1 MAATGRLRMVHGSV
15 RDELR
20 ATRFTLVDADGRARL
35 SMGPGEDGAAG
46 LQLLDADERLRAQLG
61 VDPRGATN
69 LKLHD
74 AAGEVCAW
82 LSVSADGAPSLYL
95 RSVDHADRTPRAH
108 AQLCVDEH
116 GCPVLSL
123 HDRDGQPRVLLSL
136 DERGGQPSF
145 SFSDATGTAHLVL
158 GEDVAGGFLHVY
170 DRDGKVRAG
179 SGAAAARSGLVPA
192 PEMQLAA
199 EAAARTEAE
208 RIAHEV
214 AERTGSES
222 ATREV
227 GALQRRLV
235 RVERQ
240 AARGWIA
247 ALALFAVGTM
257 LGARAHELTTTAV
270 GSDAP
275 VVASNGELP
284 NALPGTIEARAFLLT
299 GEDGVARAR
308 FALLPDG
315 APFLQMVG
323 PDGESSAELSIL
335 PDDGPVFRLN
345 GDDTE
350 LALTAPPHEPPHVGL
365 YEEGR
370 TVFQAPGQIARFPP
384 PYTWP

>member
-1 MAATGRLRMVHGSV
+1 MTPTGRLRVVHGDERERE

-20 ATRFTLVDADGRARL
+20 AARFTLVDAEGRTRL
-35 SMGPGEDGAAG
+35 SMGPGDDGSAG
-46 LQLLDADERLRAQLG
+46 LQLHDADQRLRAQLG

-82 LSVSADGAPSLYL
+82 LSVSPEGAPSLYL
-95 RSVDHADRTPRAH
+95 RSVDHEQRTPRAH

-136 DERGGQPSF
+136 DERGGAPSF

-158 GEDVAGGFLHVY
+158 GEDVTGGFLHVY
-170 DRDGKVRAG
+170 DRDGRVREG
-179 SGAAAARSGLVPA
+179 TGAAAPA
-192 PEMQLAA
+192 LPAIT
-199 EAAARTEAE
+199 AAAQAE
-208 RIAHEV
+208 RVAEDV
-214 AERTGSES
+214 AERNQEAASD
-222 ATREV
+222 V
-227 GALQRRLV
+227 GELRRRLL
-235 RVERQ
+235 RVERK

-247 ALALFAVGTM
+247 ALALFAIGTM
-257 LGARAHELTTTAV
+257 IGARANELATPAV
-270 GSDAP
+270 GSQAP
-275 VVASNGELP
+275 VVTTAGELP
-284 NALPGTIEARAFLLT
+284 AALPGTIEARAFLLT

-323 PDGESSAELSIL
+323 PDGESSAELSVV
-335 PDDGPVFRLN
+335 PKDGPVLRLN

-350 LALTAPPHEPPHVGL
+350 LALTAPPDAPPHVGL
-365 YEEGR
+365 YEAGR
-370 TVFQAPGQIARFPP
+370 TVFQAPGQIAKFPP

>member
-1 MAATGRLRMVHGSV
+1 MATGRLRVVHGNE
-15 RDELR
+15 REREEIR
-20 ATRFTLVDADGRARL
+20 ASRFTLVDADGHARL
-35 SMGPGEDGAAG
+35 SMGPGDDGAAG

-95 RSVDHADRTPRAH
+95 RSVDHEKRTPRAH

-136 DERGGQPSF
+136 DERGGAPSF

-158 GEDVAGGFLHVY
+158 GEDVTGGFLHVY
-170 DRDGKVRAG
+170 DRNGRVREG
-179 SGAAAARSGLVPA
+179 TGVAAAPSGLVPA

-199 EAAARTEAE
+199 EA
-208 RIAHEV
+208 V
-214 AERTGSES
+214 AERVAADVAERAGSES
-222 ATREV
+222 ATREID
-227 GALQRRLV
+227 ALQHRLM
-235 RVERQ
+235 RVERK

-247 ALALFAVGTM
+247 ALALFAIGSM
-257 LGARAHELTTTAV
+257 LGARANELATPAV
-270 GSDAP
+270 GSQAP
-275 VVASNGELP
+275 VVTSNGELP
-284 NALPGTIEARAFLLT
+284 TTGPAGTIEARAFLLT
-299 GEDGVARAR
+299 GDDGVARAR
-308 FALLPDG
+308 FALQPDG

-323 PDGESSAELSIL
+323 PDGESSAELSIM
-335 PDDGPVFRLN
+335 PEDGPVFRLN
-345 GDDTE
+345 GDDTT
-350 LALTAPPHEPPHVGL
+350 LALTAPPNAPPHVGL
-365 YEEGR
+365 YEGGR
-370 TVFQAPGQIARFPP
+370 TLFQAPGQIARFPP